1 MSEPELKV
9 VGEINPPDYRDA
21 VKMLRNLAD
30 DIEAGEFGE
39 VTSIALVRFG
49 DEGLQIHAGGRDAD
63 GATASLMLLAGANR
77 LSQTLIEYGS

>member
-1 MSEPELKV
+1 MSKPELKV

-39 VTSIALVRFG
+39 VNSIALVRFG
-49 DEGLQIHAGGRDAD
+49 DDGLHVHAGGRDSDA
-63 GATASLMLLAGANR
+63 GTAMLLLMSGVNK
-77 LSQTLIEYGS
+77 LTGPLLEHGE